1 MKKQSFLRVLIVA
14 MIISATFLVMAATR
28 ASHNGVNRED
38 CTADKSCEQNTQTE
52 FFLQSLTRNLLS
64 K

>member
-1 MKKQSFLRVLIVA
+1 MKKQSLLRLLIVA
-14 MIISATFLVMAATR
+14 VIISATFLVMAATR
-28 ASHNGVNRED
+28 ASHTGNTKED

-52 FFLQSLTRNLLS
+52 FFLQSLTRSLLS